1 MRGSLM
7 SVPVGFIFTVTGLVG
22 QLVELAKEYIPELE
36 TIAVVDDRILD
47 ELRHAGHITELIR
60 ARVNGYVECTA
71 KAGAKAV
78 LITCSSIGACAYEAS
93 RLVKIP
99 VVRIDQAMVDKAISA
114 GTDIGVLATLST
126 TLKPTLD
133 LIKERAALAG
143 KEVRVHSS
151 KCEGAFE
158 AFKSGNL
165 KMHDEIVMRELSRM
179 ASRLEVVLLAQ
190 ASMARVAESAKD
202 AGIKAA
208 IFTSPRLGIESLSRT
223 LLSKQNS

>member
-1 MRGSLM
+1 M
-7 SVPVGFIFTVTGLVG
+7 SVPVGFIFTVTGLVS

-36 TIAVVDDRILD
+36 TIAIVDDRILD
-47 ELRHAGHITELIR
+47 ELHDAGHITELIR

-71 KAGAKAV
+71 KTGAKAV
-78 LITCSSIGACAYEAS
+78 LITCSSIGACAKEAS
-93 RLVKIP
+93 GLVKIP
-99 VVRIDQAMVDKAISA
+99 VVRIDQAMVDKAIAA

-158 AFKSGNL
+158 ALKIGNF
-165 KMHDEIVMRELSRM
+165 KMHDEIVMKDLSQM
-179 ASRLEVVLLAQ
+179 ASRSEVVLLAQ
-190 ASMARVAESAKD
+190 ASMARVAERARD
-202 AGIKAA
+202 AGIKAT
-208 IFTSPRLGIESLSRT
+208 IFTSPRLGIESLSRI
-223 LLSKQNS
+223 LLGKQNS